1 MSNPVSAMALG
12 STAMIRTLAENAR
25 LLLAIT
31 RVELSKKYAGSVL
44 GASWIILQPAL
55 LLSVYLFVYLVVFK
69 MRFPGLSRLDYVLYV
84 FCGLVPYL
92 GTIDAITLGAVSIK
106 QNIHLVKNVMMPIEL
121 VPVRAV
127 LVASATQAVGLGV
140 VILLSALN
148 DTLTLHVMW
157 LPVIWILQMLTL
169 FGVAWILAS
178 IAVALPDI
186 SYFINLFLFLLMWV
200 SPIAFTADMVP
211 ANLSAVL
218 YLNPVYYL
226 LEVYRDSL
234 IFGRLPSP
242 RVALVYTGLS
252 LLFFAVGSAFFR
264 AFRGALLDYE

>member
-1 MSNPVSAMALG
+1 MV
-12 STAMIRTLAENAR
+12 RTLTRNAR
-25 LLLAIT
+25 LLVAIT

-92 GTIDAITLGAVSIK
+92 GTIEAITLGAVSIK
-106 QNIHLVKNVMMPIEL
+106 QNIHLVKNVMLPIEL

-127 LVASATQAVGLGV
+127 LVASATQAVGLLV

-148 DTLTLHVMW
+148 GTLTLHVLW
-157 LPVIWILQMLTL
+157 LPVIWALQILML
-169 FGVAWILAS
+169 FGVVWILS
-178 IAVALPDI
+178 SVAVGLPDI

-200 SPIAFTADMVP
+200 SPIGFTVDMVP
-211 ANLSAVL
+211 ANLAGVL

-226 LEVYRDSL
+226 LDVYRDSL
-234 IFGRLPSP
+234 LFGRFPSP
-242 RVALVYTGLS
+242 RVALVYVTLS
-252 LLFFAVGSAFFR
+252 LLFFSVGAAFFR
-264 AFRGALLDYE
+264 AFRGVLLDYE